1 MVGKKYG
8 EQAEHVARKMVERMA
23 PQQSS
28 NQNPALAELSRIR
41 ELAGY

>member
-23 PQQSS
+23 PQQQAPELS
-28 NQNPALAELSRIR
+28 ELSRIR
-41 ELAGY
+41 ELAGYQ